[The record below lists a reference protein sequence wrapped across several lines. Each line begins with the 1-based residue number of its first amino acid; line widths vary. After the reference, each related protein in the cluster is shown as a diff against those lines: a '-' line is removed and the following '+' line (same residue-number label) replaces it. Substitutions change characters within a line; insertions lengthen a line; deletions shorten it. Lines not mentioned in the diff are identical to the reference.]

1 MKTTKINAKSFRN
14 IHEMKLLKQKLE
26 FQEKLLEKEITGS
39 FAAIFDSFT
48 NSLRNISYQFGFQLL
63 SGLYK
68 SLKKRRNRKRGE

>member
-1 MKTTKINAKSFRN
+1 MKTTKINANSIRN
-14 IHEMKLLKQKLE
+14 IQELKLLKQKLE

-63 SGLYK
+63 SGLFK
-68 SLKKRRNRKRGE
+68 SLINRRIWYRGV